1 MPLSLDY
8 NSNVYLAVSLTPT
21 SILKST
27 PIQLNSYPSI
37 VEDLGSM
44 DNLPDVK
51 LLSIPK
57 DDWSNVGEDILKALR
72 DDRVNILRVD
82 EQKPKLRAKRGGDEL

>member
-8 NSNVYLAVSLTPT
+8 NSNVYLAVSLTPA

-27 PIQLNSYPSI
+27 PIQLNSYPSA
-37 VEDLGSM
+37 VKDLGSM

-72 DDRVNILRVD
+72 DDRGNILRVD
-82 EQKPKLRAKRGGDEL
+82 EQKPKLRTKHGGDEL